1 MNRFP
6 NKIAAG
12 ALAVLFLASV
22 SALARDKAPKKKK
35 QDLGANP
42 LANVN
47 SKQPD
52 KELFDKAMVAL
63 KKGRYDVARLD
74 LQTMLNTYPDSEY
87 RMRAKLAVGDT
98 WFKEGGTAALTQ
110 AEAEYKDFITF
121 FPNAPEAAEAQMKVA
136 DIYYQ
141 QMEKPD
147 RDFNNALR
155 AEQEYRNMINQFP
168 DSTLIPRAKQKLRD
182 VQEVLAERETQVG
195 LYYESRENFPAAIAR
210 LETVVDTY
218 PLYSKSDLA
227 LLNIGDSYAGEA
239 HAVQLSPG
247 LPAAIKERLR
257 SMYMDKAAA
266 AYSKVVTRYPAAP
279 RVEDARDRLVAMN
292 RPVPEPTAA
301 AMAESEAEEQSRQR
315 IQFTDRTL
323 GLVKHGPTVVEAVH
337 VGEPGLDDPKRTLA
351 PTVSKENLSMYNAAV
366 NAGKPAAAE
375 AAATPTGPNEP
386 PRSDQPSTAPVQMQA
401 PSGST
406 GLGVSIV
413 GAPNAAAA
421 DPNAVVKPV
430 GPSNEVVPAAEAP
443 APAPDQIND
452 IKPGTGVNA
461 PATAN
466 DNKKKKAPKADLS
479 DESSSKKKKK
489 KGLGKLNPF

>member
-1 MNRFP
+1 MNLFSK
-6 NKIAAG
+6 KIAAA
-12 ALAVLFLASV
+12 ALAVLVMASA
-22 SALARDKAPKKKK
+22 SALAKEKAPKKKK
-35 QDLGANP
+35 AQDLSANP
-42 LANVN
+42 LAGVN

-52 KELFDKAMVAL
+52 KELFDKAMIAL
-63 KKGRYDVARLD
+63 KKGRFDVARLD

-147 RDFNNALR
+147 RDFNNAMR

-168 DSTLIPRAKQKLRD
+168 DSTLVPRAKQKLRD
-182 VQEVLAERETQVG
+182 VQEVLAERETQIG
-195 LYYESRENFPAAIAR
+195 LYYQSRENYAAAIAR
-210 LETVVDTY
+210 LDTVVDTY

-239 HAVQLSPG
+239 HAVQIAPG
-247 LPAAIKERLR
+247 LPAAVRERLR
-257 SMYMDKAAA
+257 SLYMDRAAA
-266 AYSKVVTRYPAAP
+266 AYAKVITRYPMAP

-292 RPVPEPTAA
+292 RPVPEPTQAA
-301 AMAESEAEEQSRQR
+301 IAESDAEERSRQAIR
-315 IQFTDRTL
+315 FTDRTL

-337 VGEPGLDDPKRTLA
+337 VGEPSVDDPKRTLA
-351 PTVSKENLSMYNAAV
+351 PQITKENITMFNSAV
-366 NAGKPAAAE
+366 NAGKPGAVAGE
-375 AAATPTGPNEP
+375 AAPTGANEP
-386 PRSDQPSTAPVQMQA
+386 PRSDQPSTAPLQMAA
-401 PSGST
+401 PTGST
-406 GLGVSIV
+406 GVGVSIV
-413 GAPNAAAA
+413 GAPNGAAA

-443 APAPDQIND
+443 AAAPAQVND
-452 IKPGTGVNA
+452 VKPGTT
-461 PATAN
+461 PSTTTAT
-466 DNKKKKAPKADLS
+466 DGKKKKAPKADLS

-489 KGLGKLNPF
+489 KGLSKLNPF